1 MIEID
6 PRRLLDELEILRRI
20 GGCGTG
26 VVRQA
31 LTPADLEARRW
42 LATRCDAAGL
52 RVVWDGVGNLF
63 GVAPDGDRGLLIGS
77 HSDTQPEGGW
87 LDGAYGV
94 ICGLEVARAAR
105 EAGVGGVSC
114 VAFSDE
120 EGTFE
125 PLLGSRFWTGALSLD
140 DLADTVDQHGRRFGD
155 VVASI
160 PELRGAQGIPP
171 AHFRSFIEPHIEQG
185 PVLDD
190 AREDVAVV
198 TSIAG
203 LHHIEVIVEG
213 TQNHAGATP
222 MDRRRDALQG
232 FLAYAA
238 ALGEQYRALEGSP
251 VWTFGKLDVQPNAV
265 SIIPGRVRAV
275 LQVRS
280 GDRAQLAT
288 MLNAAFDVARL
299 PTKCSIGVRRIST
312 VEPALLDRDLAKA
325 LHAGSSQLGMP
336 RCREMVSGALHD
348 AGVVAGTLPSAM
360 LFVPSAGGRSHCFDE
375 DTPAEQLV
383 IGAAVTAA
391 AVSRLQA

>member
-1 MIEID
+1 MIQID
-6 PRRLLDELEILRRI
+6 PQRLLDELEILRRI

-42 LATRCDAAGL
+42 LAARIEAAGL

-63 GVAPDGDRGLLIGS
+63 GVSPDGEGGLLVGS

-105 EAGVGGVSC
+105 EAGIGGVSC

-120 EGTFE
+120 EGAFE
-125 PLLGSRFWTGALSLD
+125 PLLGSRFWAGELSLD
-140 DLADTVDQHGRRFGD
+140 DLAGVVDEQGRRFGD
-155 VVASI
+155 VVAAI
-160 PELRGAQGIPP
+160 PELQGAQGIPP
-171 AHFRSFIEPHIEQG
+171 SHFRGFIEPHIEQG

-190 AREDVAVV
+190 AGEDVAVV

-222 MDRRRDALQG
+222 MGCRRDALQG

-238 ALGEQYRALEGSP
+238 ALDERYRALDGSA

-280 GDRAQLAT
+280 GDRSQLAS
-288 MLNAAFDVARL
+288 MLASAFDVAAL
-299 PTKCSIGVRRIST
+299 PARCSIDVRRIST
-312 VEPALLDRDLAKA
+312 VEPALLDRGLADA
-325 LHAGSSQLGMP
+325 LHAGSSELAMP

-348 AGVVAGTLPSAM
+348 AGVVARALPSAM
-360 LFVPSAGGRSHCFDE
+360 LFVPSAAGRSHCFDE

-391 AVSRLQA
+391 AVARLQA